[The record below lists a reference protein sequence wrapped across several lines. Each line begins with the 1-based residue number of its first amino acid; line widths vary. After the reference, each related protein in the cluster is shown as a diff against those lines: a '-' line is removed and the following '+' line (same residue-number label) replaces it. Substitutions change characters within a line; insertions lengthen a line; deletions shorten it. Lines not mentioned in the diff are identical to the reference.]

1 MGTRRKKHTECLIQ
15 KAIYQQT
22 KTAMKRIELVEFL
35 KGYSILTI
43 ILFHFLQR
51 LQIPNIGGKL
61 IGFGGTGVH
70 LFILLS
76 GFGLY
81 YSHVHKSLGFKAF
94 LKKRISKVYFPY
106 IVIVLVSALIALFI
120 PIYQNSWYALGGHI
134 FLYKMFDES
143 IIGSYGYPL
152 WFISMIIQFYLVF
165 YLLVWVKEKIGN
177 KWFLVICL
185 LLSFLWTGLVIG
197 LGKET
202 LRIWNSFFLR
212 YLWEFA
218 IGMVIA
224 SEFKRNNYQLKI
236 SIKTSYI
243 LIIGLVNCAL
253 YAGLA
258 LKGGEIGKMTNDIP
272 ALIGYSSLAIWIYL
286 VGVKVINSFFLYTGK
301 ISYSMYLLHTLIQMT
316 VLYYIG
322 NISMYLAL
330 IIALI
335 SVYIIAD
342 LFQKN
347 LNYFYSKL

>member
-1 MGTRRKKHTECLIQ
+1 
-15 KAIYQQT
+15 
-22 KTAMKRIELVEFL
+22 
-35 KGYSILTI
+35 
-43 ILFHFLQR
+43 
-51 LQIPNIGGKL
+51 
-61 IGFGGTGVH
+61 
-70 LFILLS
+70 
-76 GFGLY
+76 
-81 YSHVHKSLGFKAF
+81 
-94 LKKRISKVYFPY
+94 
-106 IVIVLVSALIALFI
+106 
-120 PIYQNSWYALGGHI
+120 
-134 FLYKMFDES
+134 
-143 IIGSYGYPL
+143 
-152 WFISMIIQFYLVF
+152 
-165 YLLVWVKEKIGN
+165 
-177 KWFLVICL
+177 
-185 LLSFLWTGLVIG
+185 LWTGLVIG

-202 LRIWNSFFLR
+202 IRVWNSFFLR

-224 SEFKRNNYQLKI
+224 SEFKRNDYQLKI

-272 ALIGYSSLAIWIYL
+272 ALIGYSSLAIWIYF

-301 ISYSMYLLHTLIQMT
+301 ISYSMYLLHSLIQMI

-322 NISMYLAL
+322 NINIYLAL

>member
-1 MGTRRKKHTECLIQ
+1 
-15 KAIYQQT
+15 
-22 KTAMKRIELVEFL
+22 MKRIELVEFL

-81 YSHVHKSLGFKAF
+81 YSHVHKPLGFIAF
-94 LKKRISKVYFPY
+94 LKKRISKIYFPY
-106 IVIVLVSALIALFI
+106 IAIVLVSALITLFI

-165 YLLVWVKEKIGN
+165 NLLVWFKVKIGN
-177 KWFLVICL
+177 KWFIVICL
-185 LLSFLWTGLVIG
+185 IISLLWTGLVIG

-202 LRIWNSFFLR
+202 LRVWNSFFLR

-224 SEFKRNNYQLKI
+224 YEFKRNNYQFKI

-272 ALIGYSSLAIWIYL
+272 ALIGYSSLAIWVYL
-286 VGVKVINSFFLYTGK
+286 AGIKVINSFFLYTGK
-301 ISYSMYLLHTLIQMT
+301 ISYSMYLLHTLVLMI
-316 VLYYIG
+316 VLYQMETVNLYI
-322 NISMYLAL
+322 AL
-330 IIALI
+330 VIALI
-335 SVYIIAD
+335 SVYLISG
-342 LFQKN
+342 LFQKSVN
-347 LNYFYSKL
+347 FICQKL